1 MPAPATVAG
10 LVAAL
15 AAADMSIVGV
25 SAVVLFVQLY
35 ESTSQ
40 LMLPCPA
47 LPCPALPCPALT
59 LPYPEGQ
66 NQLCL
71 RCTRQQVH
79 IMTQHNSNT
88 SSKIEECTTPS
99 AKQTITTARAT
110 RSGHFCRVR
119 RKCPSGRTAG
129 SLCAG
134 VSQKPRGP
142 WPPPTLCPPLSSASI
157 CPGRFCQP
165 WNVKTLTHS
174 HAASSAV
181 HAACCAVLCCA
192 VLCCAV
198 LCRSRLV
205 H

>member
-1 MPAPATVAG
+1 
-10 LVAAL
+10 
-15 AAADMSIVGV
+15 
-25 SAVVLFVQLY
+25 
-35 ESTSQ
+35 
-40 LMLPCPA
+40 
-47 LPCPALPCPALT
+47 
-59 LPYPEGQ
+59 
-66 NQLCL
+66 
-71 RCTRQQVH
+71 
-79 IMTQHNSNT
+79 MTQHNSNT

-198 LCRSRLV
+198 LCCAVLCCAVQKQAGPLKGLLAVSCFGLLLILQDVTWMCRGKLCSNGTYL
-205 H
+205 